1 MLDGQHAVVT
11 GGGAGIGAAVAKKLS
26 EAGAKVTLMGRR
38 VDALAQ
44 SAAVLKQA
52 QAVACDVSDEALVER
67 AFAEAVKGFGPVSI
81 LINNAGMAS
90 SAPFHKLTLKSFRQ
104 VLDVNLLGTF
114 LCARAVLPGML
125 EAKAGRIVNVAS
137 IAGLH
142 GHPYITAY
150 SASKHAVLGLTK
162 CLALEVVSKGITV
175 NAVCPGYT
183 ETDMARLAIQT
194 VILKTGKSEAE
205 ARALIAKENPQGRM
219 IQPEEVAKTVAWLC
233 SPGAGGITGQAIV
246 IA

>member
-1 MLDGQHAVVT
+1 MLNGQHAVVT
-11 GGGAGIGAAVAKKLS
+11 GGGSGIGAVVAKKLS
-26 EAGAKVTLMGRR
+26 DAGAKVTLMGRR
-38 VDALAQ
+38 LDALERT
-44 SAAVLKQA
+44 AATLKQA
-52 QAVACDVSDEALVER
+52 QVVPCDVSDEALVEQ
-67 AFAEAVKGFGPVSI
+67 AFVQAVKGFGPVSI

-104 VLDVNLLGTF
+104 VLDINLLGTF
-114 LCARAVLPGML
+114 LCARVVLPGML

-150 SASKHAVLGLTK
+150 STSKHAVIGLTK

-194 VILKTGKSEAE
+194 VMAKTGRGEAE
-205 ARALIAKENPQGRM
+205 ARALIAKDNPQRRM
-219 IQPEEVAKTVAWLC
+219 IQPEEVAETVAWLC
-233 SPGAGGITGQAIV
+233 SPGASGITGQAIV

>member
-1 MLDGQHAVVT
+1 MLNGQHAVIT
-11 GGGAGIGAAVAKKLS
+11 GGGSGIGAVAAKKLS
-26 EAGAKVTLMGRR
+26 QAGAKVTLMGRR
-38 VDALAQ
+38 LDALEQ
-44 SAAVLKQA
+44 VAATLKQA
-52 QAVACDVSDEALVER
+52 QAVVCDVSDETLVEK
-67 AFAEAVKGFGPVSI
+67 AFAQTVKGFGPVSI

-104 VLDVNLLGTF
+104 VLDINLLGTF
-114 LCARAVLPGML
+114 LCARAALPGML

-137 IAGLH
+137 IAGLG

-150 SASKHAVLGLTK
+150 SASKHAVIGLTK
-162 CLALEVVSKGITV
+162 CLALEVVSRGITV

-194 VILKTGKSEAE
+194 VMAKTGKSEPE
-205 ARALIAKENPQGRM
+205 ARALIAKDNPQGRI
-219 IQPEEVAKTVAWLC
+219 IQPEEVAETVVWLC